1 MGNIQ
6 KKDGFIFYKSFYD
19 SINALDES
27 MQLEVYKALAEYGLT
42 GEMRR
47 WSITNSKGTFN
58 GYDSYNW

>member
-27 MQLEVYKALAEYGLT
+27 MRLMNQCSLRFIRHLPSMV
-42 GEMRR
+42 
-47 WSITNSKGTFN
+47 
-58 GYDSYNW
+58 